1 MVPLTSVTPCQA
13 YETDDWLFLV
23 LEYCPGRDLFY
34 WLLESQEVGSDAMYD
49 ARRSSPAGFKNR
61 RSIDLGDED
70 EHLSRTITADNP
82 MPDFVDETPPSPSL
96 LASAGAQNNSLMT
109 RKRLRLISRMFTQ
122 MCEAVQACHAVG
134 IAHRD
139 IKPENFIVVDG
150 RADGESGSSRAI
162 VVKITDW
169 GLGTREEL
177 CEDFDCGSKPYM
189 SYVSALLQQPGSQLL
204 THHLRN
210 AAII

>member
-1 MVPLTSVTPCQA
+1 M
-13 YETDDWLFLV
+13 
-23 LEYCPGRDLFY
+23 FY
-34 WLLESQEVGSDAMYD
+34 WLLESQDVGADAMYD
-49 ARRSSPAGFKNR
+49 TTTSPARNVHRKSLLLDG
-61 RSIDLGDED
+61 DLDDD
-70 EHLSRTITADNP
+70 EHLSRTVTADNP

-96 LASAGAQNNSLMT
+96 LASAPNNSLIT

-150 RADGESGSSRAI
+150 RAEGETGSSRAV

-169 GLGTREEL
+169 GLGTRAEL

-189 SYVSALLQQPGSQLL
+189 SYVRPLNLTIIAL
-204 THHLRN
+204 
-210 AAII
+210 